1 MFFYR
6 IALPLATAIALF
18 GCAPDPKEK
27 PPIVTTV
34 REETVQTG
42 DRLPVPP
49 APIDIVLTIKCNI
62 DTPNQDKEIVLDR
75 DTLESLQGIEYK
87 IIDPFEQKENTFQG
101 VYLNDIL
108 DLCQISAEA
117 QIIEI
122 IALNDYKVELPIEF
136 IRQVPMLFALKQN
149 GVYMQENYRGP
160 AMLVVPPHNYDAE
173 LPRQSYWIW
182 QITSII
188 VQ

>member
-1 MFFYR
+1 MTFS
-6 IALPLATAIALF
+6 IMTAIALF
-18 GCAPDPKEK
+18 GCTLNPKEK
-27 PPIVTTV
+27 PPIITTV
-34 REETVQTG
+34 REATRKEG

-49 APIDIVLTIKCNI
+49 APTDIVLTIKGNI
-62 DTPNQDKEIVLDR
+62 DASNQGQAIVLDR
-75 DTLESLQGIEYK
+75 DTLESLQSIEYK

-117 QIIEI
+117 QSIEI
-122 IALNDYKVELPIEF
+122 TALNDYKIEIPLDF

-149 GVYMQENYRGP
+149 GAYMQENYRGP

-173 LPRQSYWIW
+173 FPRQSYWIW